1 MANVMRW
8 RYGDTNPVTMP
19 VDSAD
24 AVEIGD
30 LMYLA
35 SGVAKP
41 AFKIDDIGGAGPA
54 DLAAAQ
60 EQLHDGFIGVA
71 MQYSPEGST
80 DPIRIATS
88 GVFELNSAS
97 AVFELGDRVG
107 ADDNSG
113 GDALEN
119 QQVIGVSSS
128 APELSIGR
136 VAKRV
141 PSAATKV
148 FVELHS
154 TVLRDGAQAVA

>member
-24 AVEIGD
+24 VIEIGD
-30 LMYLA
+30 VVYLS

-41 AFKIDDIGGAGPA
+41 AFLIDDIGGAGPA

-60 EQLHDGFIGVA
+60 EQLHDALIGVA
-71 MQYSPEGST
+71 MQYSAAGKT

-97 AVFELGDRVG
+97 ATYELGDRVG
-107 ADDNSG
+107 ADDNAG

-119 QQVIGVSSS
+119 QQVIGVTATS
-128 APELSIGR
+128 PELSIGR

-141 PSAATKV
+141 PAAATKV
-148 FVELHS
+148 LVEIRS
-154 TVLRDGAQAVA
+154 TVMHDGPQAVA